1 MLLNPHS
8 CAGVSLQVH
17 EGRALQMGEE
27 GKRNCKWRQEIVRFW
42 QNWLHQSA
50 NILLLVEEI
59 QTDSSRRKGLFSID
73 ANVQRMPLQEQFS
86 DYVLLEP
93 LFLSF
98 LRLAFHAIEF
108 PLRKF
113 LTCMPVI

>member
-1 MLLNPHS
+1 MLLNPHA
-8 CAGVSLQVH
+8 CAGVSPQVQ
-17 EGRALQMGEE
+17 EWRVLQMGEE

-73 ANVQRMPLQEQFS
+73 ANVQRMPLQEWFS
-86 DYVLLEP
+86 NYVLLEP
-93 LFLSF
+93 LFLSC
-98 LRLAFHAIEF
+98 LRLALHAIAF
-108 PLRKF
+108 PLRTF
-113 LTCMPVI
+113 LTFMPVI